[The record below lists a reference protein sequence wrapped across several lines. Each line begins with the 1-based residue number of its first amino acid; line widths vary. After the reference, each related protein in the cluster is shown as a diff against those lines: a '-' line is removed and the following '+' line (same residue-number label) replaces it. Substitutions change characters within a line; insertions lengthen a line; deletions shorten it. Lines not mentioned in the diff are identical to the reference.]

1 MFKTCAKRVGV
12 QPQNTGKTF
21 HTVHGYACGYVGL
34 PQYVWAIHTSLT
46 RIRTHIVHTKSAAI
60 TEKTAHISTQSTP
73 PTTAITTFIYI

>member
-21 HTVHGYACGYVGL
+21 HTVHGYADGHGKLPPYVR
-34 PQYVWAIHTSLT
+34 AIHTNLT
-46 RIRTHIVHTKSAAI
+46 RIRTHIVHTKLAAI
-60 TEKTAHISTQSTP
+60 TDKTAHISTQSTP